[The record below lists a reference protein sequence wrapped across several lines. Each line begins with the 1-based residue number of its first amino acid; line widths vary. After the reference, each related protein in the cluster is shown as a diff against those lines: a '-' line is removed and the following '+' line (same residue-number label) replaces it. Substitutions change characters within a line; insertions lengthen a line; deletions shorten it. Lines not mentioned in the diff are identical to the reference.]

1 MTVME
6 DTVQLPSGHM
16 TSYVRLSHA
25 SDAVTI
31 ICLREGQLLLQW
43 EYSYPPGER
52 LLQFP
57 GGKIETNE
65 TPEQAAARELKEESG
80 FTFSTCE
87 HLGWYYNNNRRA
99 KSKMFVVFA
108 TEVTPAEKSGGDAE
122 EDIES
127 FWLPVGNLKKMI
139 SGGEVNNG
147 TVLAAWALLQ
157 KALIR

>member
-1 MTVME
+1 MDDAPRTPWKCLDSKVLLDHPRMTVME

-65 TPEQAAARELKEESG
+65 TPEQAAARELKEENPGLPFPPANISAGTTTTTAVRSPKCSSFLRRRLRRRKSRAAMRKRTSSRSG
-80 FTFSTCE
+80 FRS
-87 HLGWYYNNNRRA
+87 A
-99 KSKMFVVFA
+99 ISK
-108 TEVTPAEKSGGDAE
+108 
-122 EDIES
+122 
-127 FWLPVGNLKKMI
+127 
-139 SGGEVNNG
+139 
-147 TVLAAWALLQ
+147 
-157 KALIR
+157 R